1 MTIKVSFKNKQHEFD
16 TPRQARVWLRR
27 HDLSVANAAKGEKQ
41 ITDEE
46 TGAFDQEWVFDFDA
60 PSIIETAK
68 AKKAEAEEA
77 EAEEEE

>member
-27 HDLSVANAAKGEKQ
+27 HELSVANAAKGEKQ

-46 TGAFDQEWVFDFDA
+46 TGAFDQEWVFDIDA
-60 PSIIETAK
+60 PSIIEKAK
-68 AKKAEAEEA
+68 AKEAEK
-77 EAEEEE
+77 EAEEEGE